1 MGLVKPVILLLLLL
15 VLSLPVASITSR
27 FSPYVVEAE
36 SEYTYALAI
45 VKAVVAAIGKEQI
58 YGTINLKIPRYIV
71 VDRENEI
78 QALFKRSGCWPGSGI
93 AFYVSAEYLTKDGI
107 EKVTLGTLRFSTT
120 CESPLEQ
127 SATLKL
133 LLPLALYKRLASNFI
148 KIFVGKFDVI
158 VPSGVTVLES
168 KLESNIPAESYVVYG
183 VPEVRARVSDVTEGY
198 SALGL
203 GEVKSFAIAVTSE
216 NAPILVQR
224 VELVNVPNCVRVYV
238 NTPLPLNIGV
248 NETRKIEI
256 VIKGVSPGVGVVGI
270 ALTYYAGAETK
281 NLYLYV
287 PVLVEEDRIYGLLRE
302 YENALKEIE
311 AKVRLL
317 EDRLGLS
324 IDSAVAL
331 SQKLNSLI
339 NALESLNASYTG
351 VLSKVKDLVDTYST
365 RLSEEFNSIQSKLSA
380 VSMNVSRLSNELKTL
395 QAELTLHGNKLFTL
409 SDDVSKLS
417 DGLNELQTKTGML
430 ESGVNSLSERLSL
443 LEEATNMLETDI
455 SKLFYAVV
463 GMATLLLVLSVL
475 VIYYSRKSW
484 VGS

>member
-148 KIFVGKFDVI
+148 KIFVGKFDML
-158 VPSGVTVLES
+158 GVTVLES

-183 VPEVRARVSDVTEGY
+183 VPEVRVRVFDVTEGY
-198 SALGL
+198 LALGL
-203 GEVKSFAIAVTSE
+203 SEVKSFTIAVTSE

-224 VELVNVPNCVRVYV
+224 VELVNVPSCVRVYV

-270 ALTYYAGAETK
+270 ALTYYTGAETK
-281 NLYLYV
+281 DLYLYV

-351 VLSKVKDLVDTYST
+351 VLSKVEDLVDTYST
-365 RLSEEFNSIQSKLSA
+365 RLSEEFNSIRSKLSA
-380 VSMNVSRLSNELKTL
+380 VSMNVSRLSNELKKL

-417 DGLNELQTKTGML
+417 DGLNELRTKTGML
-430 ESGVNSLSERLSL
+430 ESGVNSLSEKLSL

-463 GMATLLLVLSVL
+463 SIATLLLVLSVL